1 MRWGEPFER
10 IQNLLRRRKGHN
22 ETKTFMKSHLYDFSD
37 FKIKCSI
44 YPRLLIFGGT
54 KGQIVPK
61 KPSHDEDSPKKQTDS
76 FILFEVKSSYV
87 VKSNPLNSFS
97 GRIYLDN
104 ILSNYSMII
113 NVNSKGHGLYCSKQ
127 CALSSAVRYMGMMA
141 DVVEYY

>member
-113 NVNSKGHGLYCSKQ
+113 NVNSKGL
-127 CALSSAVRYMGMMA
+127 
-141 DVVEYY
+141 